1 MLLSKATNLF
11 KLFLSDVGLLAAMY
25 ADGLQIRILNKEN
38 NINFGSVYENA
49 VAQELCAHG
58 FEVYYFNNKKQGE
71 LDFVIEFEGEALPL
85 EVKSGKDYTKP
96 PCIKSCVGKS
106 KLSYSECHCIL

>member
-1 MLLSKATNLF
+1 
-11 KLFLSDVGLLAAMY
+11 MY

-58 FEVYYFNNKKQGE
+58 FEVYYFNNKKQGNV
-71 LDFVIEFEGEALPL
+71 DFVIEFEGEALPL
-85 EVKSGKDYTKP
+85 EVKSGKDYTKQ
-96 PCIKSCVGKS
+96 PCINSCVGKS
-106 KLSYSECHCIL
+106 KLIIFRMPLYFVMKYRSERSDFLLVRFIWQDFW